1 MAISRSLEH
10 VEENFLDLL
19 EWSRGA
25 ASDELYRAMITVK
38 VSSLQPKTYSKLLIA
53 FSGLKKILSKKK
65 LSFKILGKKTKKISL
80 IEFL

>member
-25 ASDELYRAMITVK
+25 ASNELYCAVVTLD
-38 VSSLQPKTYSKLLIA
+38 VSSLRLKTY
-53 FSGLKKILSKKK
+53 
-65 LSFKILGKKTKKISL
+65 
-80 IEFL
+80 